1 MKAIAVAAFLMLTA
15 IAQVTVAP
23 LFPIA
28 GAVPDLPLV
37 ALLILAVYAGP
48 TSVMVG
54 LPFVAIC
61 TGFASDR
68 APGLLVLGYLPL
80 LPLAVGIEGWRV
92 PLGQFVRLALVGT
105 ATGLWLRSVLAL
117 SSVAQGADPAFWALI
132 GDVLIPGA
140 FLDIALLTVAYVP
153 FRLIGWSGRGMT
165 LRRGGY

>member
-1 MKAIAVAAFLMLTA
+1 MKALGIAAFLVLTA

-37 ALLILAVYAGP
+37 ALLVLTVYSGP

-80 LPLAVGIEGWRV
+80 LPLAVGIEGWRA
-92 PLGQFVRLALVGT
+92 PLGQFVRLVLVVT
-105 ATGLWLRSVLAL
+105 ATGLWLRGVLAL
-117 SSVAQGADPAFWALI
+117 SSVAQGADPALSALI
-132 GDVLIPGA
+132 RDVLIPGA
-140 FLDIALLTVAYVP
+140 FLDIALLMVAYLP
-153 FRLIGWSGRGMT
+153 FRLIGWSGQSRT
-165 LRRGGY
+165 LQRGGY

>member
-1 MKAIAVAAFLMLTA
+1 VKALAIAALLVLTA

-28 GAVPDLPLV
+28 GAVADLPLV
-37 ALLILAVYAGP
+37 ALLVLTAYAGP
-48 TSVMVG
+48 TPVMAG

-92 PLGQFVRLALVGT
+92 PLGQFLRLVLVGV
-105 ATGLWLRSVLAL
+105 ATGMWLRGVLAL
-117 SSVAQGADPAFWALI
+117 SSVAQGADPAFGALI

-140 FLDIALLTVAYVP
+140 FLDVALLAVAYFP
-153 FRLIGWSGRGMT
+153 LRLIGWSGRGMT
-165 LRRGGY
+165 LQRGGY